1 MSSALTDSNAPITN
15 LTQVLINKYTDEEQ
29 SLKIVSEKLQPSQS
43 SNNMVVFELPKKGT
57 VLDSNSAFIVK
68 VNWSGYDATE
78 DDVETITGKVWSG
91 VLGCLEKCQLL
102 VDGKVVLF
110 QENLGRKLW
119 LEHRFQNPDQI
130 SEIGDIQ
137 HGGNNAVFVKQS
149 YDTTQV
155 NTYGKVSLKRT
166 SNNTKTTANK
176 QFNNKV
182 GSGELAFDLH
192 LPLHSILPALKDLQ
206 LPVNLLGQMRL
217 ELFYNTKFEDV
228 FTIANDDTSSF
239 QIGATPTV
247 LAKGTGY
254 AVGETFEITSAD
266 ATVNA
271 TGKVLTETGGAVDT
285 VEITSRGSGFKTGT
299 ATTLDASAS
308 GDNALTLT
316 IAGADL
322 KQAIPES
329 RKTVSFSSPFLLLD
343 YLVYDDPM
351 FENALRNTMN
361 TTGIILPMRHC
372 AIVKATLPA
381 ITGTG
386 SFVDTNLQMSGKA
399 LMKVY
404 AVHRYANNIN
414 SADNEGKA
422 LVSWCGKNRSDAL
435 ENLETNLLVNSLLI
449 QDRNINTRTKAYH
462 SLNETGENMAFCPP
476 ATLETNLTMGGAN
489 ADSDELDPDAVVGG
503 TSVNAYP
510 NEWNMRDALQ
520 GSLYISAFDLS
531 KYPQGGDTLSN
542 AGFRVGAT
550 PVIFRSK
557 RDASTVF
564 TQQAVEC
571 EFFIEYLRVMDI
583 RSQVV
588 DVRDQ

>member
-15 LTQVLINKYTDEEQ
+15 LPQVLINQYTDEEQ

-43 SNNMVVFELPKKGT
+43 SDNMVVFELPKKGT

-68 VNWSGYDATE
+68 VNWSGYDPDE
-78 DDVETITGKVWSG
+78 DDVETVCGKVWGG
-91 VLGCLEKCQLL
+91 VLGCLEKAQLL

-130 SEIGDIQ
+130 SEIGDVQ
-137 HGGNNAVFVKQS
+137 HGGNNAVFIRQS

-166 SNNTKTTANK
+166 STNAKTTANK

-206 LPVNLLGQMRL
+206 LPVNLLGQIRL
-217 ELFYNTKFEDV
+217 ELFYNTKFDDV
-228 FTIANDDTSSF
+228 FTIANDDTSSLVV
-239 QIGATPTV
+239 GSSPTV
-247 LAKGTGY
+247 VSGGTSY
-254 AVGETFEITSAD
+254 TDASTFNITSAD
-266 ATVNA
+266 ATVVA
-271 TGKVLTETGGAVDT
+271 TGKVKTQAGGVVSA
-285 VEITSRGSGFKTGT
+285 VEITSRGSGFKTGA
-299 ATTLDASAS
+299 ATTSDAAGG
-308 GDNALTLT
+308 GDNGLTLT
-316 IAGADL
+316 ITDANL
-322 KQAIPES
+322 KAAIPDS

-361 TTGIILPMRHC
+361 TTGIILPYRH
-372 AIVKATLPA
+372 AAVVKATLPA

-404 AVHRYANNIN
+404 AIHRYANNIS
-414 SADNEGKA
+414 SADNKGKA

-489 ADSDELDPDAVVGG
+489 ADSDELDPSAVVGG
-503 TSVNAYP
+503 VDVNAYP
-510 NEWNMRDALQ
+510 NDWNMRDALQ

-531 KYPQGGDTLSN
+531 KYPNGDDTLSN

-557 RDASTVF
+557 RDGSTVF

-571 EFFIEYLRVMDI
+571 EFFVEYLKVMDI

-588 DVRDQ
+588 DTRDQ